1 MADVGNARNAVVQAD
16 LYSRVSDFRFNT
28 MSTTTPVTLLLT
40 AELLDKLRPYQQE
53 HDITSVPEA
62 ILTILHEHLGIAE
75 RPTPPFSPSPSI
87 YDGVEDGACEV
98 LTEYLGA

>member
-1 MADVGNARNAVVQAD
+1 MSTAN
-16 LYSRVSDFRFNT
+16 RVSV
-28 MSTTTPVTLLLT
+28 SLLLPP
-40 AELLDKLRPYQQE
+40 ELLEKLRPYQQK

-62 ILTILHEHLGIAE
+62 ILTILHNHLEIEGK
-75 RPTPPFSPSPSI
+75 PTPPFSDSPSI

>member
-1 MADVGNARNAVVQAD
+1 MPTAK
-16 LYSRVSDFRFNT
+16 
-28 MSTTTPVTLLLT
+28 TPVTLLLT

-53 HDITSVPEA
+53 QAITSVSEA
-62 ILTILHEHLGIAE
+62 ILTILHERLEIADK
-75 RPTPPFSPSPSI
+75 PKPPFSPSPSI

>member
-1 MADVGNARNAVVQAD
+1 
-16 LYSRVSDFRFNT
+16 
-28 MSTTTPVTLLLT
+28 MSTTRTPVTVLLT

-53 HDITSVPEA
+53 QAITSVSEA
-62 ILTILHEHLGIAE
+62 ILTILHERLEIADK
-75 RPTPPFSPSPSI
+75 PTPPFSPSPSI

>member
-1 MADVGNARNAVVQAD
+1 MATARTQI
-16 LYSRVSDFRFNT
+16 S
-28 MSTTTPVTLLLT
+28 LLLT

-53 HDITSVPEA
+53 HDITSLSEA
-62 ILTILHEHLGIAE
+62 ILTILHGHLELAE
-75 RPTPPFSPSPSI
+75 KPTPPFSNSPSI

>member
-1 MADVGNARNAVVQAD
+1 MLGAITLNPI
-16 LYSRVSDFRFNT
+16 L
-28 MSTTTPVTLLLT
+28 MSAERTPVTVLLT

-62 ILTILHEHLGIAE
+62 ILTILHKQLGMDQPI
-75 RPTPPFSPSPSI
+75 PPFSNSPSI

>member
-1 MADVGNARNAVVQAD
+1 
-16 LYSRVSDFRFNT
+16 
-28 MSTTTPVTLLLT
+28 MSTEKIPVTVLLT
-40 AELLDKLRPYQQE
+40 AELLDKLRPFQQK

-62 ILTILHEHLGIAE
+62 ILTILHEHLE
-75 RPTPPFSPSPSI
+75 LSDQPTPPFSNSPSI